1 MYGYAGQIL
10 HVDLTKGAL
19 TIEKPDE
26 SFYRTYY
33 GGSAMGLY
41 YLLKNTPPKAD
52 PLGPENTL
60 SFFVS
65 APTGVAISGQS
76 RATATAK
83 SPLSGLVGDS
93 QSGGFWPAEL
103 KFAGFDG
110 IVITGK
116 SPRPVYLWIHEGQ
129 PELRD
134 ASRLWG
140 NGMTTGDVEKT
151 IKEEVGEPK
160 AEVIQVGPAAER
172 GVRFAN
178 IMNMSNRAFGRTGMG
193 PVMASKNLKAIA
205 VRGTRKVEVF
215 DKKAIA
221 ELNRS
226 GTKDIPNNPD
236 VKGLQ
241 DYGTA
246 SVVGFQN
253 SSGTFPTF
261 NYNSGAFEYAD
272 DISGEKMADTILKE
286 NDTCFA
292 CTVRCKRVVETEYKG
307 TKIIPF
313 YGGTEYET
321 ISTFGSYCGIN
332 DLNAISMAHQICSEW
347 GVDTIACGATIAFAM
362 ECFANGVITTAD
374 TGGVELKF
382 GDADAMLA
390 ILSQIVRKEGF
401 GAILA
406 EGSER
411 AARAIGRGADEH
423 LITVKGAELPA
434 HMPQVKKS
442 LALIYAVNPFGADHQ
457 SSEHD
462 PMYAP
467 DPENNNDNLYLRRLK
482 VLGLVD
488 PQRGRVMNE
497 EKVKFAY
504 RTQLNYSFLDTAT
517 LCQFVWGPAWTLYGP
532 DEEVA
537 MMRAVTGWDVT
548 IDEIQRIGER
558 RLNMLRA
565 FNAREGAGRDKD
577 TLPKKVLHRPL
588 QGGRSDGRTVA
599 PEELD
604 FALNAYYEMAG
615 WDKASG
621 MPTQAKLN
629 ELGLGWIGGNGA
641 AKKAVARK
649 ATAKKATA
657 KKVAA
662 KKATA
667 RKMTARKVVAKKPA
681 ARKTASRKATP
692 KKVAKR
698 SARKR

>member
-10 HVDLTKGAL
+10 LVDLTRGTF

-60 SFFVS
+60 SFFIS

-83 SPLSGLVGDS
+83 SPLSGLAGDS

-110 IVITGK
+110 IVFTGK
-116 SPRPVYLWIHEGQ
+116 SPRPVYLWINEGKA
-129 PELRD
+129 ELRD
-134 ASRLWG
+134 ASHLWG
-140 NGMTTGDVEKT
+140 TGMTTGEVEKK
-151 IKEEVGEPK
+151 IKDDVGDSK
-160 AEVIQVGPAAER
+160 AEVIQIGPSAEK
-172 GVRFAN
+172 GVRFAS
-178 IMNMSNRAFGRTGMG
+178 IMNMSNRAFGRTGLG
-193 PVMASKNLKAIA
+193 LVMASKNLKAVA
-205 VRGTRKVEVF
+205 VRGTKKPEVF
-215 DKKAIA
+215 DKHAIT
-221 ELNRS
+221 EMNKS
-226 GTKDIPNNPD
+226 GTKDIPTNPD

-253 SSGTFPTF
+253 TTGTFPTF
-261 NYNSGAFEYAD
+261 NYNSGMFEFAD
-272 DISGEKMADTILKE
+272 DISGEKMADTILKQ

-313 YGGTEYET
+313 YGGPEYET
-321 ISTFGSYCGIN
+321 ISTFGSYCGVN
-332 DLNAISMAHQICSEW
+332 DLIALAMAHQICSEW
-347 GVDTIACGATIAFAM
+347 GVDTIACGATIAFGM
-362 ECFANGVITTAD
+362 ELFENDVITTAD
-374 TGGVELKF
+374 TGGIELKF
-382 GDADAMLA
+382 GSADAMLA
-390 ILSQIVRKEGF
+390 ILNQIVRTEGF

-406 EGSER
+406 EGSE
-411 AARAIGRGADEH
+411 AAAKQIGRGAGEY
-423 LITVKGAELPA
+423 LITVKSAELPA

-467 DPENNNDNLYLRRLK
+467 DPDNNNDNLYLRRLK
-482 VLGLVD
+482 VLGLAS

-532 DEEVA
+532 DDEVA
-537 MMRAVTGWDVT
+537 MLKAVTGWDVT
-548 IDEIQRIGER
+548 IDEIQQIGER

-577 TLPKKVLHRPL
+577 TLPKKVLTQPL
-588 QGGRSDGRTVA
+588 KGGRSDSRRVE
-599 PEELD
+599 PEELE
-604 FALNAYYEMAG
+604 FALNTYYEIAG
-615 WDKASG
+615 WDKTTG
-621 MPTQAKLN
+621 MPTKTKLE
-629 ELGLGWIGGNGA
+629 ELGLGW
-641 AKKAVARK
+641 
-649 ATAKKATA
+649 
-657 KKVAA
+657 
-662 KKATA
+662 
-667 RKMTARKVVAKKPA
+667 VV
-681 ARKTASRKATP
+681 
-692 KKVAKR
+692 
-698 SARKR
+698 

>member
-1 MYGYAGQIL
+1 MYGYAGKIL
-10 HVDLTKGAL
+10 HVDLTAGRL
-19 TIEKPDE
+19 TVETPDE
-26 SFYRTYY
+26 SFYRTYC

-41 YLLKNTPPKAD
+41 YLLKHTPAQAD
-52 PLGPENTL
+52 PLAPENTL

-110 IVITGK
+110 IVLTGK
-116 SPRPVYLWIHEGQ
+116 SPRPVYLWIREGE

-134 ASRLWG
+134 AGHVWG
-140 NGMTTGDVEKT
+140 KEMTTGDVEKA
-151 IKEEVGEPK
+151 IKDEVGEPK
-160 AEVIQVGPAAER
+160 AEVIQIGPAAER
-172 GVRFAN
+172 GVRFAS
-178 IMNMSNRAFGRTGMG
+178 IMNMSNRAFGRTGLG
-193 PVMASKNLKAIA
+193 LVMASKNLKAIA
-205 VRGTRKVEVF
+205 VRGTRKVEVA

-221 ELNRS
+221 EMNRA
-226 GTKDIPNNPD
+226 GTKDIPNNGD

-253 SSGTFPTF
+253 STGTFPTF
-261 NYNSGAFEYAD
+261 NYNSGAFDRSD

-292 CTVRCKRVVETEYKG
+292 CTVRCKRVVETEYQG
-307 TKIIPF
+307 TKILPF
-313 YGGTEYET
+313 YGGAEYET
-321 ISTFGSYCGIN
+321 ISTFGSYCGVS
-332 DLNAISMAHQICSEW
+332 DLNAISLAHQICSEW

-362 ECFANGVITTAD
+362 ELFENGVITKTD
-374 TGGVELKF
+374 TGGIDLKF
-382 GDADAMLA
+382 GNADAMLA
-390 ILSQIVRKEGF
+390 MLNQIVRREGF
-401 GAILA
+401 GDVLA
-406 EGSER
+406 DGSEA
-411 AARAIGRGADEH
+411 AARKIGKGAVEFVV
-423 LITVKGAELPA
+423 TVKAAELPA

-462 PMYAP
+462 PMYVP
-467 DPENNNDNLYLRRLK
+467 DPDNNNDNLYLRRLK

-488 PQRGRVMNE
+488 PQKGWLMNE

-517 LCQFVWGPAWTLYGP
+517 LCQFVWGPSWSLYGP
-532 DEEVA
+532 EDEAA
-537 MMRAVTGWDVT
+537 MMKAVTGWDVT
-548 IDEIQRIGER
+548 IDEIQTIGER

-577 TLPKKVLHRPL
+577 TLPKKLFKPL
-588 QGGRSDGRTVA
+588 KGGKSDGRLVK
-599 PEELD
+599 PEELES
-604 FALNAYYEMAG
+604 ALDTYYGLAG

-621 MPTQAKLN
+621 MPTQAKLE
-629 ELGLGWIGGNGA
+629 ELGLGW
-641 AKKAVARK
+641 V
-649 ATAKKATA
+649 
-657 KKVAA
+657 
-662 KKATA
+662 
-667 RKMTARKVVAKKPA
+667 M
-681 ARKTASRKATP
+681 
-692 KKVAKR
+692 
-698 SARKR
+698 

>member
-10 HVDLTKGAL
+10 HVDLTRGAL

-41 YLLKNTPPKAD
+41 YLLKHTPPKAD

-76 RATATAK
+76 RCTATAK

-116 SPRPVYLWIHEGQ
+116 SPRPVYLWINEGQ
-129 PELRD
+129 AKLRD
-134 ASRLWG
+134 ASHLWG
-140 NGMTTGDVEKT
+140 NGMPTGDVEQK
-151 IKEEVGEPK
+151 IKDEVGQPK
-160 AEVIQVGPAAER
+160 AEVIQVGPAAEK
-172 GVRFAN
+172 GVRFAA
-178 IMNMSNRAFGRTGMG
+178 IMNMSNRAFGRTGLG
-193 PVMASKNLKAIA
+193 LVMASKNLKAVA
-205 VRGTRKVEVF
+205 VRGTKKVEVA
-215 DKKAIA
+215 DKAKIA
-221 ELNRS
+221 EMNRA
-226 GTKDIPNNPD
+226 GTKGIPDNAD

-253 SSGTFPTF
+253 QIGTLPTF
-261 NYNSGAFEYAD
+261 NYNSGSFERSD
-272 DISGEKMADTILKE
+272 DITGEKMADTILKGNE
-286 NDTCFA
+286 TCFA
-292 CTVRCKRVVETEYKG
+292 CTVRCKRVVEAEYKD
-307 TKIIPF
+307 TKILPF
-313 YGGTEYET
+313 YGGAEYET
-321 ISTFGSYCGIN
+321 IGTFGSYCGIN
-332 DLNAISMAHQICSEW
+332 DLNAISLAHQICSEW

-362 ECFANGVITTAD
+362 EMFEAGVITPAD

-382 GDADAMLA
+382 GNADAMLA
-390 ILSQIVRKEGF
+390 MLNQIVRAEGL

-406 EGSER
+406 EGSE
-411 AARAIGRGADEH
+411 AAAKTIGRGADEF
-423 LITVKGAELPA
+423 LVTVKGAELPA

-467 DPENNNDNLYLRRLK
+467 DPDNNNDNLYLRRLK
-482 VLGLVD
+482 LLGLTD
-488 PQRGRVMNE
+488 PQRTRALNA
-497 EKVKFAY
+497 EKAKFAY
-504 RTQLNYSFLDTAT
+504 RTQLNYSFLDTAA

-532 DEEVA
+532 EDEVE
-537 MMRAVTGWDVT
+537 MMKAVTGWEVT

-558 RLNMLRA
+558 RLNMMRA
-565 FNAREGAGRDKD
+565 FNAREGAGRDRD
-577 TLPKKVLHRPL
+577 TLPKKVLHQPL
-588 QGGRSDGRTVA
+588 KGGRSDGRKVE
-599 PEELD
+599 PEELAS
-604 FALNAYYEMAG
+604 ALDSYYDLAG

-621 MPTQAKLN
+621 MPTKAKLE
-629 ELGLGWIGGNGA
+629 ELGLGW
-641 AKKAVARK
+641 
-649 ATAKKATA
+649 AT
-657 KKVAA
+657 
-662 KKATA
+662 
-667 RKMTARKVVAKKPA
+667 
-681 ARKTASRKATP
+681 
-692 KKVAKR
+692 
-698 SARKR
+698 

>member
-1 MYGYAGQIL
+1 MYGYAGQVL

-19 TIEKPDE
+19 TIEKPNE
-26 SFYRTYY
+26 KFYRTYY
-33 GGSAMGLY
+33 GGSAMGMY

-60 SFFVS
+60 SFFIS

-83 SPLSGLVGDS
+83 SPLSELAGDA

-110 IVITGK
+110 IVVTGK
-116 SPRPVYLWIHEGQ
+116 SPRPVYLWIHEGK

-134 ASRLWG
+134 AGHLSG
-140 NGMTTGDVEKT
+140 NGMTTGDVEKK
-151 IKEEVGEPK
+151 IKEEVGEAK
-160 AEVIQVGPAAER
+160 AEVIQIGPAAEH
-172 GVRFAN
+172 GVRFAS
-178 IMNMSNRAFGRTGMG
+178 IMNMSNRAFGRTGLG
-193 PVMASKNLKAIA
+193 LVMASKNLKAIA
-205 VRGTRKVEVF
+205 VRGTKKPEVV
-215 DKKAIA
+215 DKQAIA
-221 ELNRS
+221 GLNRS

-253 SSGTFPTF
+253 SSGTFPAN
-261 NYNSGAFEYAD
+261 NYNGGFFERAD
-272 DISGEKMADTILKE
+272 DISGEKMADTILKT

-307 TKIIPF
+307 TPILPY
-313 YGGTEYET
+313 YGGAEYET
-321 ISTFGSYCGIN
+321 ISTFGSYCGVS
-332 DLNAISMAHQICSEW
+332 DLNAISLAHQICSEW

-362 ECFANGVITTAD
+362 ECFEKGVITATD
-374 TGGVELKF
+374 TGGIELKF

-390 ILSQIVRKEGF
+390 VLNQIVRKEGF

-411 AARAIGRGADEH
+411 AAQAIGRGAEE
-423 LITVKGAELPA
+423 LAVTVKGAELPA

-467 DPENNNDNLYLRRLK
+467 DPDNKDDNLYLRRLK
-482 VLGLVD
+482 VFGLVN
-488 PQRGRVMNE
+488 PQRGRAMNE

-504 RTQLNYSFLDTAT
+504 LTQLNYSFLDTAT

-532 DEEVA
+532 DEEAA
-537 MMRAVTGWDVT
+537 MMKAVTGWDVT
-548 IDEIQRIGER
+548 IDEIQKVGER

-577 TLPKKVLHRPL
+577 TLPKKVLSKPL
-588 QGGRSDGRTVA
+588 VGGRSDGRTVP

-604 FALNAYYEMAG
+604 FALNAYYELAG
-615 WDKASG
+615 WDKVTG
-621 MPTQAKLN
+621 MPTAKKLT
-629 ELGLGWIGGNGA
+629 ELGLGWIVGNGKAAPAKKA
-641 AKKAVARK
+641 AKKKAAPRK
-649 ATAKKATA
+649 AAAKKPIAKRAPAKKTAKKP
-657 KKVAA
+657 VA
-662 KKATA
+662 KKAA
-667 RKMTARKVVAKKPA
+667 PKKA
-681 ARKTASRKATP
+681 ARK
-692 KKVAKR
+692 
-698 SARKR
+698 

>member
-1 MYGYAGQIL
+1 MRGYAGQIL
-10 HVDLTKGAL
+10 HVDLTKGTL
-19 TIEKPDE
+19 TVEKPDE

-41 YLLKNTPPKAD
+41 YLLRHTPPKAD

-110 IVITGK
+110 IVFTGK
-116 SPRPVYLWIHEGQ
+116 SPKPVFLWIKEGRA
-129 PELRD
+129 ELRD
-134 ASRLWG
+134 AGHLWG
-140 NGMTTGDVEKT
+140 NGLSTGDAEKK
-151 IKEEVGEPK
+151 IKEDVGESK

-172 GVRFAN
+172 GVRFAS
-178 IMNMSNRAFGRTGMG
+178 IMNMSNRAFGRTGLG
-193 PVMASKNLKAIA
+193 LVMASKNLKAVA
-205 VRGTRKVEVF
+205 VRGTRKVDVA
-215 DKKAIA
+215 DKTRIA
-221 ELNRS
+221 ELNRA

-253 SSGTFPTF
+253 QIGTLPAF
-261 NYNSGAFEYAD
+261 NYNSGSFEFAD
-272 DISGEKMADTILKE
+272 DISGEKMADTILKT

-292 CTVRCKRVVETEYKG
+292 CTVRCKRVVETEYRG
-307 TKIIPF
+307 LHVDPR
-313 YGGTEYET
+313 YGGAEYET
-321 ISTFGSYCGIN
+321 LSTFGSYCGIR
-332 DLNAISMAHQICSEW
+332 DLNAISLAHQICSEW

-362 ECFANGVITTAD
+362 ECFEKGVITTAD

-390 ILSQIVRKEGF
+390 VLNQIVRKQGF

-406 EGSER
+406 EGSEQ
-411 AARAIGRGADEH
+411 AARIIGRGADEFAV
-423 LITVKGAELPA
+423 TVKGAELPA

-467 DPENNNDNLYLRRLK
+467 DPDNNNENLYLRRLK

-488 PQRGRVMNE
+488 PQKNRVLNA
-497 EKVKFAY
+497 EKAKFAY

-517 LCQFVWGPAWTLYGP
+517 LCQFVWGPAWTLFGP
-532 DEEVA
+532 NEEVDLLK
-537 MMRAVTGWDVT
+537 AVTGWDVT
-548 IDEIQRIGER
+548 IDEIQKVGER
-558 RLNMLRA
+558 RLNLLRA
-565 FNAREGAGRDKD
+565 FNAREGAGRDRD
-577 TLPKKVLHRPL
+577 TLPRKVLHQPL
-588 QGGRSDGRTVA
+588 VGGRSEGRTVPPDEFA
-599 PEELD
+599 AALD
-604 FALNAYYEMAG
+604 VYYELAS
-615 WDKASG
+615 WDKSTG
-621 MPTQAKLN
+621 MPMPAKLK
-629 ELGLGWIGGNGA
+629 ELGLGWISQPAKKNGA
-641 AKKAVARK
+641 KRAPARRA
-649 ATAKKATA
+649 ATRKP
-657 KKVAA
+657 V

-667 RKMTARKVVAKKPA
+667 RKTP
-681 ARKTASRKATP
+681 ARKTSTKKNATRKSAARRTV
-692 KKVAKR
+692 KKTTTRTK
-698 SARKR
+698 

>member
-1 MYGYAGQIL
+1 MYGYAGKIL
-10 HVDLTKGAL
+10 HVDLTNGTL
-19 TIEKPDE
+19 TIEQPDE

-41 YLLKNTPPKAD
+41 YLLRKTPPQAD

-83 SPLSGLVGDS
+83 SPLSGLAGDS

-116 SPRPVYLWIHEGQ
+116 SAKPAYLWIHEGK

-134 ASRLWG
+134 ARHLWG
-140 NGMTTGDVEKT
+140 KDMTTGDVEKT

-160 AEVIQVGPAAER
+160 AEVIQIGPAAER
-172 GVRFAN
+172 GVRFAS
-178 IMNMSNRAFGRTGMG
+178 IMNMSNRAFGRTGLG
-193 PVMASKNLKAIA
+193 LVMASKNLKAIA
-205 VRGTRKVEVF
+205 VRGTKKPDLF
-215 DKKAIA
+215 DKKTII
-221 ELNRS
+221 EMNKF
-226 GTKDIPNNPD
+226 GTKGIPDNPD

-253 SSGTFPTF
+253 ASGTFPTF
-261 NYNSGAFEYAD
+261 NYNSGAFQYSD

-292 CTVRCKRVVETEYKG
+292 CTVRCKRVVETEYKS
-307 TKIIPF
+307 TKIVPF
-313 YGGTEYET
+313 YGGAEYET
-321 ISTFGSYCGIN
+321 ISTFGSYCAID
-332 DLNAISMAHQICSEW
+332 DLNAISLAHQICSEW

-362 ECFANGVITTAD
+362 ELFENGVITTAD
-374 TGGVELKF
+374 TGGIELTF
-382 GDADAMLA
+382 GNADAMLA
-390 ILSQIVRKEGF
+390 MLNQIVRREGF
-401 GAILA
+401 GDVLA
-406 EGSER
+406 DGSE
-411 AARAIGRGADEH
+411 AAAKKIGHGAEEFV
-423 LITVKGAELPA
+423 ITVKGAELPA

-442 LALIYAVNPFGADHQ
+442 LALIYAVNSFGADHQ

-467 DPENNNDNLYLRRLK
+467 DPENDNDNLYLRRLK
-482 VLGLVD
+482 ALGLTD
-488 PQRGRVMNE
+488 PQKGWMMNE

-532 DEEVA
+532 EEEVA
-537 MMRAVTGWDVT
+537 MMKAVTGWDVT
-548 IDEIQRIGER
+548 IDELQQIGER

-565 FNAREGAGRDKD
+565 FNAREGAGRDRD
-577 TLPKKVLHRPL
+577 TLPKKLFKPL
-588 QGGRSDGRTVA
+588 KGGKSDGRLVK
-599 PEELD
+599 PEELE
-604 FALNAYYEMAG
+604 FALNTYYEMAG
-615 WDKASG
+615 WDKATG
-621 MPTQAKLN
+621 MPTKGKLE
-629 ELGLGWIGGNGA
+629 ELGLGW
-641 AKKAVARK
+641 V
-649 ATAKKATA
+649 
-657 KKVAA
+657 
-662 KKATA
+662 
-667 RKMTARKVVAKKPA
+667 M
-681 ARKTASRKATP
+681 
-692 KKVAKR
+692 
-698 SARKR
+698 